1 MAARA
6 LPTEGADGGGAHRN
20 RSGAPPLSVPF
31 RLPGDGSR
39 ASFRRMNPANEAG
52 RSPAQGRALL
62 SFWKPTSM
70 ARQRGLSTDFRRL
83 WKRGRHISH
92 AQWHT
97 SSNST
102 GTGGTAPGTAATLPG
117 PATQWPRSI
126 ICAHCSPRRNS
137 SSPPP
142 PNWPSRPPP
151 PPKQPHWRWSW
162 NARNDVY
169 CFRLDPRGTGR
180 PTHPRPRVV
189 A

>member
-1 MAARA
+1 MASRA
-6 LPTEGADGGGAHRN
+6 LPNEGADGGGAHRN

-31 RLPGDGSR
+31 RLSGDGSR
-39 ASFRRMNPANEAG
+39 ASFGRMNPANEAG

-70 ARQRGLSTDFRRL
+70 ARQRLVHRFSPPLETGSTHQL
-83 WKRGRHISH
+83 CSM
-92 AQWHT
+92 ACT

-102 GTGGTAPGTAATLPG
+102 GTGGTAPDTAETLPA
-117 PATQWPRSI
+117 PATQWTGSI
-126 ICAHCSPRRNS
+126 VCSHCSPRRNS

-162 NARNDVY
+162 NARNDVD